1 MQPVGAYGR
10 SLGARRCILFTALN
24 LVNSGTYSKLTLE
37 FSRPYQ
43 RAGVPAAR
51 RMMYLSVMAVRSL
64 GSTSLSGARSLRI
77 RTNLNVPMLPG
88 SL

>member
-1 MQPVGAYGR
+1 MFASLVSILSIKNQLRVAADVYGR

-43 RAGVPAAR
+43 RAGVLAAR
-51 RMMYLSVMAVRSL
+51 RMMY
-64 GSTSLSGARSLRI
+64 
-77 RTNLNVPMLPG
+77 
-88 SL
+88 